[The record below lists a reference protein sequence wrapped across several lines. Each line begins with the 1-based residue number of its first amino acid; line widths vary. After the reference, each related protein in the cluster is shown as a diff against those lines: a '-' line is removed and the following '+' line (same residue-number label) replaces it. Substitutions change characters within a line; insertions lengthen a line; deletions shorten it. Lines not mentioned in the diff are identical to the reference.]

1 MVNIHESGN
10 AIYSVVN
17 NLYLLNI
24 KIIHRIRNKHVPII
38 VPNAGY
44 KECSEPLKT
53 PAGIS

>member
-24 KIIHRIRNKHVPII
+24 KIIHRMRNKHVPII
-38 VPNAGY
+38 VPNVGY
-44 KECSEPLKT
+44 KECSEPHKT